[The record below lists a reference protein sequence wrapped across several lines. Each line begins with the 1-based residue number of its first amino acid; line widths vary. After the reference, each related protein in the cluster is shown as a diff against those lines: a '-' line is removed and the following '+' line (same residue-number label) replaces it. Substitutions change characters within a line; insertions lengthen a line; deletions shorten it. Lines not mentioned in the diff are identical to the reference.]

1 MGMVSSLNLFCPG
14 VIETYSWTGEQVR
27 FSRSHAQ
34 RSQYGPR
41 RRWGVQQL
49 AQTAPVPWQ
58 YPTGRESSGRGGAS
72 GATRRAIMGR
82 AEIRQRAVKQEGRVN
97 TW

>member
-1 MGMVSSLNLFCPG
+1 MFRSFRDYAYWRHLSTVYRRNCERPKETCSSGVMGMVSSLNLFCPG

-49 AQTAPVPWQ
+49 AQTAPVP
-58 YPTGRESSGRGGAS
+58 
-72 GATRRAIMGR
+72 
-82 AEIRQRAVKQEGRVN
+82 
-97 TW
+97 